1 MCLYKFELLDGIEL
15 TRNNN
20 FLQSG
25 YIVLAIF
32 SFFSLQ
38 MIQRLIWE
46 VCYLVFQVLNNTLSP
61 VWNQTFD
68 FVVEDGLHELV
79 IFEVYDHD
87 TFGKVMHRS

>member
-1 MCLYKFELLDGIEL
+1 MCLYKFKLLDGIDL
-15 TRNNN
+15 TRNIKL
-20 FLQSG
+20 LQSG
-25 YIVLAIF
+25 YIVPAIF
-32 SFFSLQ
+32 SIFSLQ
-38 MIQRLIWE
+38 MIRKLIWE

-87 TFGKVMHRS
+87 TFGKVMIRS